1 MHRGWDGGT
10 SDLIVGNDEG
20 PIPFQVRI
28 MEPSLITGTSIVQLG
43 ARDIV
48 FRLCRECRSK
58 IVAITQEDNDMLLYC
73 AKCEDTVSHFQASYA
88 AELTCYQDGLL
99 VNYKVYDALEALLGC
114 DASTYCEVNQT
125 RVWID

>member
-73 AKCEDTVSHFQASYA
+73 AKCEDTVSHIQASYA